1 LIVIHA
7 EFLRWNALI
16 ANPQSILYSLLQILA
31 VALRDGRWRRDFSIK
46 TVCNFIPKE
55 FTAVDEANSS
65 AKKSKVG
72 TQSLGTIAGRITLLL
87 AVAVLGG
94 SFAFSKLLTVFQKY
108 DDEGYLLLSLK
119 HYLNGSRLYTDT
131 LHPLLYENPPD
142 SIDHALGGRVVLR
155 RTTS

>member
-65 AKKSKVG
+65 VKKSKVG